1 MVRPLVRIMKSKFSQ
16 VGYITESWQQYL
28 LYVVDTSLLFLNF
41 TPLIIAISRTLG
53 FGKSERLV
61 FQVKTRSIW
70 LSKKSLFSWHWLLQL
85 MPLNGNIAVGFYSLC
100 LLLFCFCFS
109 LWFSPQGSRF
119 SIILGVVTLSL
130 FSKIERKALIHKIEY
145 NVDEISIQNLWVL

>member
-61 FQVKTRSIW
+61 FQVKTGSKW

-100 LLLFCFCFS
+100 LFLFCYCFT
-109 LWFSPQGSRF
+109 LWFYQDRNIYPKPMGLVKFRA
-119 SIILGVVTLSL
+119 I
-130 FSKIERKALIHKIEY
+130 SKFLRCPLIFDDCVRSQSAGFH
-145 NVDEISIQNLWVL
+145 